1 MFRDS
6 SPPYA
11 YGVEDG
17 ESSRFS
23 VEKFFSPC
31 YTEYSTNN
39 TKKEYFP

>member
-23 VEKFFSPC
+23 VEEEIVIK
-31 YTEYSTNN
+31 
-39 TKKEYFP
+39 